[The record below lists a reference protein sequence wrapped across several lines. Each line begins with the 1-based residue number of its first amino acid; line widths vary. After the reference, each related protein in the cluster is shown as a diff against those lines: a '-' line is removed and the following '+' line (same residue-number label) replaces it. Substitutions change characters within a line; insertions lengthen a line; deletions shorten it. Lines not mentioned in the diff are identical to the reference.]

1 MTHLETYR
9 KAKDF
14 MDCLETLHM
23 YKSLNDHNSLT
34 NEYSEKVTEH
44 TNKLLQL
51 YMKGVKS

>member
-1 MTHLETYR
+1 MNHLETYR
-9 KAKDF
+9 KAKEF

-34 NEYSEKVTEH
+34 NEYSEKVTEY

>member
-1 MTHLETYR
+1 MTQLETYS
-9 KAKDF
+9 KAKEF

-23 YKSLNDHNSLT
+23 YKSLNSYNSLSSDYSDKIE
-34 NEYSEKVTEH
+34 EY